1 MEMREFLLLLL
12 VVSTLTGLC
21 VEAVKALLREYKV
34 KYHANMLAG
43 IVAIVLSVAVGGG
56 YAVYTGVVWDGKMVI
71 CMIALVFLS
80 WLCALVG
87 YDKVVQTLAQIRGD
101 RKD

>member
-1 MEMREFLLLLL
+1 
-12 VVSTLTGLC
+12 
-21 VEAVKALLREYKV
+21 
-34 KYHANMLAG
+34 MLAG

-56 YAVYTGVVWDGKMVI
+56 YAVYTDVVWDGKMVV
-71 CMIALVFLS
+71 CLIALVFLS

-101 RKD
+101 GKD